1 MSALNSDTAAMTG
14 ENHPAGR
21 MQKVISSLDKVG
33 VFSRWTNI
41 IGITALFSMIILNFV
56 DVLLDTRLIHHPYK
70 GTTPLTEIMMIC
82 GIWLAMAHS
91 QNEKGHLSIDV
102 VTSRLSPLNR
112 LSVDFVA
119 GILSLGAVGIIIWK
133 SIDQSIYFAEKH
145 MMHAQFL
152 AIPSSPFA
160 AIIALGAAAFWLLL
174 FRDFLKIIVDGRQ
187 KSLSLIRWAVMIA
200 VPVVLAVLV
209 GLFMQKGY
217 LGISL
222 NLLAIIGIA
231 FFLILMLSGVPLAIT
246 MILTAVV
253 FISNIRGSLTAFD
266 MIATDIY
273 RTSGSYSFSVL
284 PFFMLMGFFA
294 LHARFG
300 EDLYSAGYKWLGH
313 MRGGLSYATIG
324 ACTGF
329 AAIVGDPI
337 ASVSTMGSAAYP
349 QMKRYNYNDLLSSG
363 SIVAGSS
370 LGPIIPPSSAFIL
383 VGLLTGVPIGSLL
396 ISGVLPGLLM
406 AAIFCLLVY
415 GWCRIYPNAGPS
427 GEKSAWG
434 TRFVSLKAGGP
445 VLIVF
450 LVCIGGIYTGI
461 FTPTRGGAVGA
472 FAAFIIALSMKRY
485 NWKNFTQALLDG
497 GKNVS
502 TVFFI
507 LVGAQMFTRFLAWC
521 NLTNNMTSFINGLG
535 MSPTS
540 FMIASLVFFAIMGC
554 FIDILPMILIG
565 FPIFFPIASAL
576 GINPIW
582 FCLLTVIVI
591 NLGGMTPPVGIIMF
605 VLKNIRKEIPINT
618 IYKGTLPFVFATIV
632 AIAIIF
638 LVPSLGTWLPNLI
651 K

>member
-1 MSALNSDTAAMTG
+1 
-14 ENHPAGR
+14 
-21 MQKVISSLDKVG
+21 
-33 VFSRWTNI
+33 
-41 IGITALFSMIILNFV
+41 
-56 DVLLDTRLIHHPYK
+56 
-70 GTTPLTEIMMIC
+70 
-82 GIWLAMAHS
+82 
-91 QNEKGHLSIDV
+91 
-102 VTSRLSPLNR
+102 
-112 LSVDFVA
+112 
-119 GILSLGAVGIIIWK
+119 
-133 SIDQSIYFAEKH
+133 
-145 MMHAQFL
+145 MMHAQYL
-152 AIPSSPFA
+152 NIPSAPFA
-160 AIIALGAAAFWLLL
+160 AIIALGATAFWLLL
-174 FRDFLKIIVDGRQ
+174 FRDFLKVIVEARQ
-187 KSLSLIRWAVMIA
+187 TGISGLRWAIMVA
-200 VPVVLAVLV
+200 VPVILAVLI
-209 GLFMQKGY
+209 GFFMQKGFLHID
-217 LGISL
+217 LG
-222 NLLAIIGIA
+222 LLAVIGIA
-231 FFLILMLSGVPLAIT
+231 VFIILMLAGVPLAIT
-246 MILTAVV
+246 MILTAII

-266 MIATDIY
+266 MIATDSY

-294 LHARFG
+294 LYARFG

-349 QMKRYNYNDLLSSG
+349 QMKKYNYDDHLSSG

-383 VGLLTGVPIGSLL
+383 VGLLTGVPIGAML
-396 ISGVLPGLLM
+396 ISGVVPGLIM
-406 AAIFCLLVY
+406 AAIYCLVVY
-415 GWCRIYPNAGPS
+415 GWCRIYPKAGPAS
-427 GEKSAWG
+427 EKSAWRP
-434 TRFVSLKAGGP
+434 RFVSLKAGGP
-445 VLIVF
+445 VLVVF

-472 FAAFIIALSMKRY
+472 FAAFVIALLMRRY

-521 NLTNNMTSFINGLG
+521 NLSNNMTAFINGLG
-535 MSPTS
+535 MSPTV
-540 FMIASLVFFAIMGC
+540 FMITTLVFFTILGC

-565 FPIFFPIASAL
+565 FPIFFPIATAL

-582 FCLLTVIVI
+582 FCLLIVVVI

-605 VLKNIRKEIPINT
+605 VFKNIRREVPIAS
-618 IYKGTLPFVFATIV
+618 IYKGTLPFVLATV
-632 AIAIIF
+632 AAVAIIF
-638 LVPSLGTWLPNLI
+638 LVPSLTTWLPNLM

>member
-1 MSALNSDTAAMTG
+1 MSSMNSGTNAIDSEYIPMG
-14 ENHPAGR
+14 G
-21 MQKVISSLDKVG
+21 MQKVISALDKVG

-41 IGITALFSMIILNFV
+41 VGIIALFSMIIVNFV
-56 DVLLDTRLIHHPYK
+56 DVLLDTRLIHHPFK
-70 GTTPLTEIMMIC
+70 GTTGLTEIMMIT

-102 VTSRLSPLNR
+102 ITSRLSPLNR
-112 LSVDFVA
+112 LSVDFIA
-119 GILSLGAVGIIIWK
+119 GILSLGTVGIIIWK
-133 SIDQSIYFAEKH
+133 TIDQAIYFAGKN
-145 MMHAQFL
+145 MMHNQFL
-152 AIPSSPFA
+152 PIPSAPFA
-160 AIIALGAAAFWLLL
+160 AIIALGATAFWLLL
-174 FRDFLKIIVDGRQ
+174 FRDFLKVIVEARQ
-187 KSLSLIRWAVMIA
+187 KGVSVFRWAIMVV
-200 VPVVLAVLV
+200 VPVILAVLI
-209 GLFMQKGY
+209 GFFMQKGFMQID
-217 LGISL
+217 LSV
-222 NLLAIIGIA
+222 LAVIGIA
-231 FFLILMLSGVPLAIT
+231 VFVILMLAGVPLAIT
-246 MILTAVV
+246 MILTAII

-294 LHARFG
+294 LYARFG
-300 EDLYSAGYKWLGH
+300 EDLYNAGYKWLGH

-329 AAIVGDPI
+329 AAIVGDPV

-349 QMKRYNYNDLLSSG
+349 QMKKYNYDDHLSSG

-383 VGLLTGVPIGSLL
+383 VGLLTGVPIGAML
-396 ISGVLPGLLM
+396 ISGVVPGLLM
-406 AAIFCLLVY
+406 AAIYCLVVY
-415 GWCRIYPNAGPS
+415 MWCRIYPNAGPAS
-427 GEKSAWG
+427 EKSSWWP
-434 TRFVSLKAGGP
+434 RFVSLKAGGP
-445 VLIVF
+445 VLVVF

-472 FAAFIIALSMKRY
+472 FAAFVIALLMRRY
-485 NWKNFTQALLDG
+485 NWKSFTQALLDG

-521 NLTNNMTSFINGLG
+521 NLSNNMTDFITGLG
-535 MSPTS
+535 MSSTV
-540 FMIASLVFFAIMGC
+540 FMITTLVFFTILGC

-565 FPIFFPIASAL
+565 FPIFFPIATAL

-582 FCLLTVIVI
+582 FCLLVVVVI

-605 VLKNIRKEIPINT
+605 VFKNIRKEVPIAS
-618 IYKGTLPFVFATIV
+618 IYKGTLPFVLATIV

-638 LVPSLGTWLPNLI
+638 LVPSLATWLPNLI